1 MTTKDS
7 SKQAD
12 FKYCKLV
19 SYTNILKT
27 RGNDKLYQE
36 AIEASS
42 KFNKRLFNERKMRI
56 PFIDS
61 QTTVAQANCMIWN
74 MEYQRTK
81 TDREGYI
88 YSYPVKR
95 WFKNRR
101 LAFEN
106 DSSNMLHRL
115 QLPSDIMQQQ
125 MNTNENGG
133 SLMDPNSSAY
143 HHHIPTNLG
152 THHHHHHHH
161 HQSHNH
167 ANHHQHNHHH
177 SNHHHHQVSRGESSS
192 SSNDMKSK
200 ILGYS
205 LNE

>member
-1 MTTKDS
+1 MASKE
-7 SKQAD
+7 SKQTD
-12 FKYCKLV
+12 LKYCKIV

-42 KFNKRLFNERKMRI
+42 KFNKRLCNERKMRI

-95 WFKNRR
+95 WYKNRR

-115 QLPSDIMQQQ
+115 QLPTDLVQQQ
-125 MNTNENGG
+125 ISINENGSH
-133 SLMDPNSSAY
+133 SLMDPNSSAHY
-143 HHHIPTNLG
+143 HININHHHPSNHHNHAS
-152 THHHHHHHH
+152 HHHH
-161 HQSHNH
+161 N
-167 ANHHQHNHHH
+167 NHHKA
-177 SNHHHHQVSRGESSS
+177 
-192 SSNDMKSK
+192 NDDLTMKSMK
-200 ILGYS
+200 FFY
-205 LNE
+205 